1 MSLIPQAHLAGRRW
15 QYVDVLR
22 GIAVILV
29 ILHHH
34 EAGGI
39 IGEYGWLGV
48 DLFFVLS
55 GFLVSGLIFDEYR
68 RTNGFAGI
76 RFLIRRGFKIYP
88 SFYALIIV
96 SALLMEVIGSR
107 DPVMNYIAELFFFQ
121 NYHDGLWS
129 HTWSL
134 AVEEHFYLLLV
145 FAATVL
151 IALPTRIKLRGMIM
165 LSVLLFLFFLALR
178 FYTYQTVPYHVTSH
192 FIPSH
197 LRMDSLL
204 GGVLLSAW
212 HRFRPLSFKALFGN
226 NTVLLIA
233 CMALFLG
240 PVLFFRFGSTMMGT
254 IGLSGAFLAG
264 TIAVGMAVSRTPLPE
279 TSIVQRFVIA
289 PLAWVG
295 GISYNTYLWHLLVL
309 LVVEKMM
316 VKFGLGGGYLELLIF
331 AAGSFVVGSIVTR
344 FIELPFLR
352 LREKWYPKQLQKIK

>member
-1 MSLIPQAHLAGRRW
+1 MAVVPQAHLAGRRW

-34 EAGGI
+34 AAGGI

-68 RTNGFAGI
+68 RTNGFAGV

-107 DPVMNYIAELFFFQ
+107 DPLMNYIAELFFFQ
-121 NYHDGLWS
+121 NYHAGLWS

-145 FAATVL
+145 FAAVVL
-151 IALPTRIKLRGMIM
+151 MALPSRIKWRGMIV
-165 LSVLLFLFFLALR
+165 LSALLFLFFLALR
-178 FYTYQTVPYHVTSH
+178 IYTYQTIPYHVTTH

-212 HRFRPLSFKALFGN
+212 HRFRPVSFKALFGRN
-226 NTVLLIA
+226 SIVLIA
-233 CMALFLG
+233 CMALFLA
-240 PVLFFRFGSTMMGT
+240 PVLFFRFGSTVMGT

-264 TIAVGMAVSRTPLPE
+264 AIAVGMAVSRTPLPE
-279 TSIVQRFVIA
+279 TSGIQRYIIS

-309 LVVEKMM
+309 LVVEKVM
-316 VKFGLGGGYLELLIF
+316 VKFSLGGSILELMFF
-331 AAGSFVVGSIVTR
+331 AAGSFLVGSIVTR
-344 FIELPFLR
+344 FIEIPFLR
-352 LREKWYPKQLQKIK
+352 MREKWYPKQSRSVK